1 MLMKPKSIAA
11 AVFMAL
17 VVVTITPRSVTPQA
31 VELSTADRLEILY
44 LPQITFAG
52 EEPLIKIGLVE
63 GVDSIRFSADSGVTV
78 LPLGEGGAEIDIP
91 EDTTFEV
98 SVREGRSGT
107 YAYAVVVAELPQ
119 DQHDLAGPLRD
130 EWQARGY
137 AVSYRQVGGM
147 FAISGQQFDARR
159 ILLLVG
165 ETEDQDE
172 AEALAEQL
180 TRAHGI
186 DSRVHAEL
194 DEYPQGLLTL
204 SGLPGGIEIRNRD
217 LLWVRGSADTVFTV
231 RDVPYDR
238 WMGGNESETRQ
249 YAGSM
254 IFTVDR
260 NGQLAV
266 VNETTIE
273 RLVRGILPSEMY
285 SDAPDDALRAQAVA
299 ARSELLADLG
309 VRHTADPYMTC
320 SDQRCQVYRGV
331 GAEHSRMTRAVEATR
346 GEILAAGDQVIKAYF
361 SSNNGGVSG
370 ANSWTWGE
378 EQRSYLVHHLDGPN
392 PAAEW
397 EDGMD
402 ADELREFLET
412 PPDSYSDIARASNTF
427 RWEVAMSGSELSLRL
442 GERYPNLGPITD
454 LEVLER
460 GPSGRIA
467 RLRIV
472 GTRGEATVERELNV
486 RMALGGSRPLKS
498 ALFVL
503 DIDRAADGI
512 IEHVEL
518 TGGGFGHGVGLCQ
531 SGSVGMADRGIGYRE
546 ILSNY
551 YRGTEI
557 RSLY

>member
-1 MLMKPKSIAA
+1 MKSKFSAILVALSLV
-11 AVFMAL
+11 AVVPAF
-17 VVVTITPRSVTPQA
+17 VSSQA
-31 VELSTADRLEILY
+31 VELSTADRLAILY
-44 LPQITFAG
+44 MPQITFAG
-52 EEPLIKIGLVE
+52 EEPLIKIGLAE
-63 GVDSIRFSADSGVTV
+63 GVDSIEFSADTPVTV

-91 EDTTFEV
+91 DDTTFEV
-98 SVREGRSGT
+98 RVSDGQPGT
-107 YAYAVVVAELPQ
+107 YAYGVVVAELPQ
-119 DQHDLAGPLRD
+119 DQHDLAAPLRD
-130 EWQARGY
+130 QWEARGY
-137 AVSYRQVGGM
+137 AVSFRQVGGM

-165 ETEDQDE
+165 ETDDRDE
-172 AEALAEQL
+172 ANALAEQL
-180 TRAHGI
+180 ALAHGI
-186 DSRVHAEL
+186 ESRVHAEL
-194 DEYPQGLLTL
+194 DEYPQGLITL
-204 SGLPGGIEIRNRD
+204 DGMPGGVEIRNRD
-217 LLWVRGSADTVFTV
+217 LLWVRGGPDTVFTV

-238 WMGGNESETRQ
+238 WMGGNESETRR
-249 YAGSM
+249 YVGSM

-331 GAEHSRMTRAVEATR
+331 GGERSRMTAAVDDTR
-346 GEILAAGDQVIKAYF
+346 GEILANGDQIIKAYF
-361 SSNNGGVSG
+361 SSNNGGISG

-378 EQRSYLVHHLDGPN
+378 EQLPYLVHHLDGPS
-392 PAAEW
+392 PRPEW
-397 EDGMD
+397 NDGMD
-402 ADELREFLET
+402 EAELRDFLEN
-412 PPDSYSDIARASNTF
+412 PPDSYSEIPRASSTF
-427 RWEVAMSGSELSLRL
+427 RWEVSMSGSDLSLRV
-442 GERYPNLGPITD
+442 GERYPGLGPITE

-467 RLRIV
+467 RLRIA
-472 GTRGEATVERELNV
+472 GTLGETIVERELNV
-486 RMALGGSRPLKS
+486 RMALGGSRPLRS
-498 ALFVL
+498 ALFVM
-503 DIDRAADGI
+503 DIETAADGI
-512 IEHVEL
+512 IESVDL

-531 SGSVGMADRGIGYRE
+531 SGSVGMAGRGIGYRD
-546 ILSNY
+546 ILANY

>member
-1 MLMKPKSIAA
+1 MKPKSIAFA
-11 AVFMAL
+11 
-17 VVVTITPRSVTPQA
+17 VVVTLLGFTSRPVTPQA

-44 LPQITFAG
+44 MPQITFAG
-52 EEPLIKIGLVE
+52 EEPLIKIGIAE
-63 GVDSIRFSADSGVTV
+63 GVNSIRFSADSQVTV

-91 EDTTFEV
+91 FDTTFEV
-98 SVREGRSGT
+98 SVSEGRPGT

-119 DQHDLAGPLRD
+119 DQHDLAAPLRD
-130 EWQARGY
+130 QWEARGY

-165 ETEDQDE
+165 ETADREE
-172 AEALAEQL
+172 ADALAEQL
-180 TRAHGI
+180 ALAHGI
-186 DSRVHAEL
+186 ESRVHAEL
-194 DEYPQGLLTL
+194 DEYPEGVLTL
-204 SGLPGGIEIRNRD
+204 AGLPGGIEIRNRD
-217 LLWVRGSADTVFTV
+217 LLWVRGVSDTEFTV

-238 WMGGNESETRQ
+238 WMGGDQSETRS
-249 YAGSM
+249 YVGSM

-331 GAEHSRMTRAVEATR
+331 GGERGRMTDAVDATR
-346 GEILAAGDQVIKAYF
+346 GEILADGDQIIKAYF
-361 SSNNGGVSG
+361 SSNNGGISA

-378 EQRSYLVHHLDGPN
+378 EQRDYLVHHLDGPD
-392 PAAEW
+392 PRPEW
-397 EDGMD
+397 NDGMTE
-402 ADELREFLET
+402 DELRDFLAVR
-412 PPDSYSDIARASNTF
+412 PDSYSDIGRASNTF
-427 RWEVAMSGSELSLRL
+427 RWDVAMTGSELSLAV
-442 GERYPNLGPITD
+442 GQRYPGLGPITD

-472 GTRGEATVERELNV
+472 GTRGDAMVERELNV

-498 ALFVL
+498 ALFVM

-512 IEHVEL
+512 IERVEL

-546 ILSNY
+546 ILANY